1 MFLIL
6 FDTCS
11 TRQIIVRPLRSKC
24 NPQPVFFEVKLVVR
38 RRRSLRSKNWAGS
51 TTHVIPPHIRLRT
64 PSYTKM
70 DLMARTG
77 VFGRFRSLAASD
89 LIFILERASEV
100 KVHIKC
106 FSASVLKSVN
116 QGILESIASLIDFY
130 LPLRTSASY
139 AANGKCVICGLWL
152 QQGLE
157 SRWIHISLHSRSML
171 FIAVEISRST

>member
-1 MFLIL
+1 MIL

-11 TRQIIVRPLRSKC
+11 TIQIIARPLRSKC

-38 RRRSLRSKNWAGS
+38 RRRSLRRKNWAGS

-70 DLMARTG
+70 DLIARTG
-77 VFGRFRSLAASD
+77 VFVRFRSLAASD

-106 FSASVLKSVN
+106 FSASVLKSGN
-116 QGILESIASLIDFY
+116 QGILESIASLIDS
-130 LPLRTSASY
+130 LASY
-139 AANGKCVICGLWL
+139 TANGKCVICGLWL

-157 SRWIHISLHSRSML
+157 PRWLRISPHSRSML

>member
-1 MFLIL
+1 ML
-6 FDTCS
+6 
-11 TRQIIVRPLRSKC
+11 
-24 NPQPVFFEVKLVVR
+24 QP
-38 RRRSLRSKNWAGS
+38 SKNWAGS
-51 TTHVIPPHIRLRT
+51 TTHVITPQIRLRT

-70 DLMARTG
+70 DLIARTG

-106 FSASVLKSVN
+106 FSASVLKSGN
-116 QGILESIASLIDFY
+116 QGILESIASLIDS
-130 LPLRTSASY
+130 LASY

-157 SRWIHISLHSRSML
+157 SRWIRISLHSRSML
-171 FIAVEISRST
+171 FIAVEILRSTSYFMILS